1 MKSISDIEHAFYINL
16 DKRPDRKQHVE
27 TQLGMLGINA
37 ERFSAIQMDNGAIG
51 CSMSHI
57 KLLEMARDNEWDHIL
72 IVEDDILFTE
82 PDIFKNQ
89 LNLFFNT
96 VPEFD
101 VLLLGGNNMST
112 YKKVN
117 PSCVQIKNCQT
128 TTGYLVKCHYYDTLI
143 TNFREG
149 LAKLLREPFNH
160 SLYAIDKYW
169 FELQERDRW
178 YLIVPLTVT
187 QREDYSNIEKKR
199 INYTS
204 LMLDLDKTEMMERV
218 KSLETLSKI
227 KNMQFIDNS
236 KLVNLRTMNFR

>member
-204 LMLDLDKTEMMERV
+204 LMLDLDKTEMMERI
-218 KSLETLSKI
+218 KILEILYKI
-227 KNMQFIDNS
+227 QNMHE
-236 KLVNLRTMNFR
+236 KGRYYYL